1 MSLCLLLAS
10 ENLGPRQNLA
20 VHIVHEET
28 YNLRIK
34 FDNTA
39 SRDLAPYT
47 NQRLKTLVH
56 VDVLRRMFD
65 EPTRQCQSVFLLRA

>member
-1 MSLCLLLAS
+1 MFVARVMSPTQP
-10 ENLGPRQNLA
+10 NA
-20 VHIVHEET
+20 VHTVHTEKD
-28 YNLRIK
+28 NLRIK

>member
-1 MSLCLLLAS
+1 MSPTQPNAVRIVQTDKD
-10 ENLGPRQNLA
+10 NL
-20 VHIVHEET
+20 H
-28 YNLRIK
+28 IK
-34 FDNTA
+34 FGNTA

-56 VDVLRRMFD
+56 VDVLRKKFD